1 MINWWISCIQ
11 SLFFFPNPTKVSKS
25 ITDSTVFVSKEEVY
39 KNVGESFVVIVIV
52 TQHLFCIWFG
62 FITSVNPHMKINT
75 NTFNSS
81 TFYLLDLSKGNNI
94 NTRTSIYIE
103 KGTPLAPDHGLNN
116 L

>member
-1 MINWWISCIQ
+1 
-11 SLFFFPNPTKVSKS
+11 
-25 ITDSTVFVSKEEVY
+25 
-39 KNVGESFVVIVIV
+39 
-52 TQHLFCIWFG
+52 
-62 FITSVNPHMKINT
+62 MKIN